1 MGGLC
6 DNDPSMDLARRIDPR
21 RSMAAAIGW
30 LLFALTL
37 CLAFA
42 ANMWLR
48 SFVRATLL
56 EQHSQSL
63 EATAEHVNAEL
74 DTALLLRLQTVSVAA
89 AMLSRDVEQ
98 REGERLAR
106 SLETV
111 RQGMPDLIWLAVT
124 DADGYI
130 IAATDAQLIGQN
142 VNQYAWR
149 SQGLDAAWIE
159 EGSSPKERFLKLT
172 APVRNA
178 DGAIIGV
185 VAANLSWGWVQ
196 SMVAEIRASQGEWL
210 LIDRDGIVRHGPAAL
225 LGRRWREVGEPV
237 TPFDPTVAGLGNDGS
252 DLPARIRTRRLV
264 DNRPYLIANP
274 PNARDGTLRRLGW
287 QGVVIQPVESVA
299 AFATS
304 IGWRISIVLTLLGL
318 AAALAGIVVAVHL
331 TRGVRMI
338 ARSADAVLAGSATRI
353 DVPAGVDEAARLGS
367 ALDRLLETLQRERD
381 ELRRLNVELDE
392 RVRQRT
398 LEIERLAHESRDAAV
413 VRERLR
419 LARGLHDTLAHSMMA
434 MLTEIRVLKRLAT
447 SRPDALPDELVRAE
461 QAAREGLDEAR
472 RAIDQLRSNPVRD
485 IGLGAALSDLARGL
499 AERTGI
505 EVERRIDPALAP
517 LAAEPAQTVYRMCE
531 EVMRNVERHA
541 GARRLMIDLRRGND
555 DEVLLEIVDDGMG
568 FDPGASAA
576 GHYGLVGLREQAGAI
591 GARLQIAS
599 RPGEGT
605 RVSLRWTQ
613 PGGNVTQDVVA
624 GAALP
629 DVIAGS
635 TRNPWI
641 PDPVRDDF
649 S

>member
-1 MGGLC
+1 MGGVC
-6 DNDPSMDLARRIDPR
+6 DNGPSMDLARRIDPR
-21 RSMAAAIGW
+21 RSTAAAIGW
-30 LLFALTL
+30 LLLALTL

-63 EATAEHVNAEL
+63 EATAEHINAEL

-98 REGERLAR
+98 REAARLKQ
-106 SLETV
+106 SLDAV

-124 DADGYI
+124 DADGFI
-130 IAATDAQLIGQN
+130 VAATDAQLIGQN

-159 EGSSPKERFLKLT
+159 EGRSPKERFLKLT

-178 DGAIIGV
+178 DDAIIGV
-185 VAANLSWGWVQ
+185 VAANLSWDWVQ
-196 SMVAEIRASQGEWL
+196 SMVAEIRTPYGEWL
-210 LIDRDGIVRHGPAAL
+210 LIDRDGVVRHGPAAL
-225 LGRRWREVGEPV
+225 LGQRWSEAGVPV
-237 TPFDPTVAGLGNDGS
+237 TPFDTAVAGLGEDGS

-264 DNRPYLIANP
+264 DNKPYLIATP
-274 PNARDGTLRRLGW
+274 PNSRDGTLRRLGW
-287 QGVVIQPVESVA
+287 QGVVIQPVGSVA

-353 DVPAGVDEAARLGS
+353 DVPPGVDEAARLGT
-367 ALDRLLETLQRERD
+367 ALDRLLEALQRERD
-381 ELRRLNVELDE
+381 QLRRLNVELDE

-398 LEIERLAHESRDAAV
+398 EEIERLARDSRDAAV

-434 MLTEIRVLKRLAT
+434 MLTEIRVLKRLAA

-485 IGLGAALSDLARGL
+485 IGLGAALTDLARAL
-499 AERTGI
+499 ADRTGI
-505 EVERRIDPALAP
+505 DLDCRIDPALAA
-517 LAAEPAQTVYRMCE
+517 LAAEPAQTVFHMCE
-531 EVMRNVERHA
+531 EVLRNVERHA
-541 GARRLMIDLRRGND
+541 GARRLAIDLRRGPGD
-555 DEVLLEIVDDGMG
+555 DVELDIADDGVG
-568 FDPGASAA
+568 FEPGADVA
-576 GHYGLVGLREQAGAI
+576 GHYGLVGLREQADAI
-591 GARLQIAS
+591 GARLDIAS

-613 PGGNVTQDVVA
+613 PGGGGDP
-624 GAALP
+624 G
-629 DVIAGS
+629 DGS
-635 TRNPWI
+635 RIESGMTA
-641 PDPVRDDF
+641 
-649 S
+649 